1 MPGMLG
7 GGCNRYKDHADE
19 SANLGRSEFIF
30 FMTRE
35 TVFIH
40 MQGDLTEEKNC
51 KDPFLFHGI
60 N

>member
-1 MPGMLG
+1 MLG